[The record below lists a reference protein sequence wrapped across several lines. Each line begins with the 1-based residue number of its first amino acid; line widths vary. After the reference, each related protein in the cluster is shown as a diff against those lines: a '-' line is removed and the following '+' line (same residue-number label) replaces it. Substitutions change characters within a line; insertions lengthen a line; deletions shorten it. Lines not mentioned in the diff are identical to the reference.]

1 MRKFIIDMFSSKEG
15 VSHKRVLGALGFI
28 SLIVYMFIYQ
38 TDISVEAVEYT
49 TIAYGLGTVAEKF
62 TRKNKKE
69 AEETPIEQP
78 EIYG

>member
-1 MRKFIIDMFSSKEG
+1 MKKFIIDMFSSKEG

-49 TIAYGLGTVAEKF
+49 TIAYSLGTVAEKF
-62 TRKNKKE
+62 SKRSKKE
-69 AEETPIEQP
+69 TDETPVEQP